1 MDNRRAVRKSTL
13 YIASWTLIFSALT
26 QAVFLIIGKWDF
38 RVLTGNLLSGSL
50 SVLNFW
56 LMCLT
61 VVRAAALEDDK
72 ERKTRAKVSRLY
84 RFLLLIAGL
93 AVGLLLPQAFNPW
106 TVVIPIFFPRIA
118 MLFLP
123 LFQNKLD

>member
-13 YIASWTLIFSALT
+13 YIAAWTLIFSALT
-26 QAVFLIIGKWDF
+26 QAIFLIIGKWNF